1 MTQALRSDYDAV
13 VIGAGPAG
21 GVAAL
26 GLARAGRRVLL
37 VDKQRFPR
45 PKVCGCCLN
54 ASALATL
61 RRVGV
66 GPRLDALRPH
76 AIDRLVMRAGA
87 RAASLR
93 LPGGL
98 SLSRPALDGMLVDAA
113 VDAGATFCDGVSAR
127 VAPPAGNAG
136 GHHVALNTDIVRA
149 RCVVV
154 ADGLAGTA
162 LRDWPSMA
170 SAARPDA
177 RVGLGVHLPAGHA
190 LTAQL
195 QANAIT
201 MLCGRRGYLGMVRL
215 EHGGIDLAAAADRD
229 ALKDHGGAAPLA
241 QAIAADAGVSFDD
254 AEAWPWRLTPP
265 LTRSRSRLAGPG
277 LFVVGDA
284 AGYVE
289 PFTGEGMAWALAG
302 GAAVVSHADAAV
314 DAWNPSGGP
323 AWSRAH
329 RRTVARRQRGC
340 RAVAAL
346 LRRPR
351 LTRAAVGA
359 LAFAPV
365 LAAPLVPGAH
375 RRGRGVAV

>member
-1 MTQALRSDYDAV
+1 VNDLCRSPLTQALVGLGCRALSRSPV
-13 VIGAGPAG
+13 VHVDGPRSARAAWT
-21 GVAAL
+21 VAELRELADR
-26 GLARAGRRVLL
+26 ARAGRRVLL

-54 ASALATL
+54 AAALATL

-215 EHGGIDLAAAADRD
+215 EHGGIDVAAAADRD

-241 QAIAADAGVSFDD
+241 QAIAADAQVSFDD

-289 PFTGEGMAWALAG
+289 PFTGEGMAWAWP
-302 GAAVVSHADAAV
+302 AA
-314 DAWNPSGGP
+314 
-323 AWSRAH
+323 
-329 RRTVARRQRGC
+329 
-340 RAVAAL
+340 
-346 LRRPR
+346 PR
-351 LTRAAVGA
+351 LCPTPTRRWTRGTLPVG
-359 LAFAPV
+359 
-365 LAAPLVPGAH
+365 
-375 RRGRGVAV
+375 RRGRGPTGAPSPGASAAAARWPRCCAGRG